1 MLLSKEDKFF
11 KWLILLTGSF
21 VTMLYGMAVFIAT
34 IALPDMMGALS
45 TTQDQITWSVTGNIV
60 ATAIF
65 TPFAGWISTRYEIRY
80 ILLIS
85 VIGFIIS
92 SFFCGFSDSLEQV
105 VTARF
110 LQGAFAAPL
119 PPLAQTLIL
128 SAFPSSQRN
137 LAIAIWGMANILGLV
152 IAPLI
157 GGFLG
162 ELLEWRWIFYC
173 LIPFGLI
180 AFILVYFT
188 VPFHK
193 NLQMKSFDWIGFVSI
208 SIFLGSLQIMF
219 DRGQRNG
226 WFDSNETILQF
237 CIAVLAFYYF
247 ITHSFTFKNPFIN
260 LNIFKN
266 WNYSLGLILIFFFGM
281 LNFVPM
287 IIFPPLLQELKGY
300 PQSIIG
306 LLIGVRGIGAF
317 IGFGLMAFA
326 PRLDPKISLSV
337 AFALQGFSGLY
348 MASFN
353 IDMLFSQ
360 IAWAGIIQG
369 MGVGM
374 AWVPISVFAFSTL
387 DKKYLVEASAMY
399 HLIRNVASSF
409 FISITVAVVLHT
421 GQINFGNLSSYVTFW
436 NEGLMFNFSEKLLNE
451 FDTITIAN
459 LTKEVNRQSLMIGY
473 INSFKL
479 FAIISFLTIPFLFFI
494 RKQQQ

>member
-1 MLLSKEDKFF
+1 MYISEDSKAF

-45 TTQDQITWSVTGNIV
+45 STQDQITWSVTGNIV

-65 TPFAGWISTRYEIRY
+65 TPFAGWISTRYEIRH

-85 VIGFIIS
+85 VVGFILS
-92 SFFCGFSDSLEQV
+92 SFFCGFSNNLEQI

-128 SAFPSSQRN
+128 GAFPLYQRN
-137 LAIAIWGMANILGLV
+137 LAIAIWGMANISGLV
-152 IAPLI
+152 VAPMI

-162 ELLEWRWIFYC
+162 EILEWRWIFYC
-173 LIPFGLI
+173 LMPFGFI
-180 AFILVYFT
+180 AIALVYFT
-188 VPFHK
+188 VPLQNDGQK
-193 NLQMKSFDWIGFVSI
+193 NRFDWIGFISI
-208 SIFLGSLQIMF
+208 SICLGSLQIMF
-219 DRGQRNG
+219 DRGERNG
-226 WFDSNETILQF
+226 WFESNETIFQLGT
-237 CIAVLAFYYF
+237 ALLAFYFF
-247 ITHSFTFKNPFIN
+247 ISHSLTYKTPFIN
-260 LNIFKN
+260 LKIFKN

-287 IIFPPLLQELKGY
+287 IIFPPLLQELRGY

-306 LLIGVRGIGAF
+306 LLIGVRGLGAF
-317 IGFGLMAFA
+317 VGFALMAFA
-326 PRLDPKISLSV
+326 NRLDPKISLSI

-374 AWVPISVFAFSTL
+374 AWVPISVFAFSTI
-387 DKKYLVEASAMY
+387 DKKYFGEATAMY
-399 HLIRNVASSF
+399 HLVRNVASSL

-421 GQINFGNLSSYVTFW
+421 GQLNFGNLSSFVTFW
-436 NEGLMFNFSEKLLNE
+436 NEGLVLNFANEMLNE

-459 LTKEVNRQSLMIGY
+459 LTKEVSRQSLMIGY

-479 FAIISFLTIPFLFFI
+479 FAIVSFLTIPFLFLI
-494 RKQQQ
+494 RRQK

>member
-1 MLLSKEDKFF
+1 MFLSKNTRIF

-85 VIGFIIS
+85 VVGFIVS
-92 SFFCGFSDSLEQV
+92 SFFCGLSSNLEQIV
-105 VTARF
+105 AARF
-110 LQGAFAAPL
+110 FQGAFAAPL

-128 SAFPSSQRN
+128 RAFPPIQRN

-152 IAPLI
+152 IAPMI

-162 ELLEWRWIFYC
+162 EILEWRWIFYC
-173 LIPFGLI
+173 LIPFGLVAI
-180 AFILVYFT
+180 CLVYLT
-188 VPFHK
+188 VPLQK
-193 NLQMKSFDWIGFVSI
+193 NLEKKSFDWIGFISI

-219 DRGQRNG
+219 DRGERNG
-226 WFDSNETILQF
+226 WFDSNETILQLS
-237 CIAVLAFYYF
+237 IALLALYCF
-247 ITHSFTFKNPFIN
+247 ISHSLTFKNPFIN

-266 WNYSLGLILIFFFGM
+266 WNYTLGLILIFFFGM

-287 IIFPPLLQELKGY
+287 IIFPPLLQELRGY

-326 PRLDPKISLSV
+326 NRIDPKVSLAI
-337 AFALQGFSGLY
+337 AFSLQGLSGLY

-374 AWVPISVFAFSTL
+374 AWVPISVFAFSTI
-387 DKKYLVEASAMY
+387 DKKYFGEATAMY
-399 HLIRNVASSF
+399 HLVRNVASSF

-436 NEGLMFNFSEKLLNE
+436 NEGLIFNFSKQLFSE

-459 LTKEVNRQSLMIGY
+459 LTKEVNKQSLMIGY
-473 INSFKL
+473 LNSFKL
-479 FAIISFLTIPFLFFI
+479 FALVSFLTIPFLFLI
-494 RKQQQ
+494 RRSK

>member
-1 MLLSKEDKFF
+1 MFLTKNTRIF

-85 VIGFIIS
+85 VVGFIVS
-92 SFFCGFSDSLEQV
+92 SFFCGLSGNLEQIV
-105 VTARF
+105 AARF
-110 LQGAFAAPL
+110 FQGAFAAPL

-128 SAFPSSQRN
+128 RAFPPIQRN
-137 LAIAIWGMANILGLV
+137 LAIAIWGMANISGLV
-152 IAPLI
+152 IAPMI

-162 ELLEWRWIFYC
+162 EILEWRWIFYC
-173 LIPFGLI
+173 LIPFGLVAI
-180 AFILVYFT
+180 FLVYLT
-188 VPFHK
+188 VPLQK
-193 NLQMKSFDWIGFVSI
+193 NLEKKSFDWIGFISI

-219 DRGQRNG
+219 DRGERNG
-226 WFDSNETILQF
+226 WFDSNETILQLS
-237 CIAVLAFYYF
+237 IALLALYCF
-247 ITHSFTFKNPFIN
+247 ISHSLTFKNPFIN

-266 WNYSLGLILIFFFGM
+266 WNYSLGLMLLFFFGM

-479 FAIISFLTIPFLFFI
+479 FAIISFLTIPFLFLM
-494 RKQQQ
+494 RKPQ